1 MVKEVAEN
9 KEEVI
14 DISEFKSVIKKT
26 INNNKEVFERLAE
39 I

>member
-1 MVKEVAEN
+1 MTEN
-9 KEEVI
+9 KEVL

-26 INNNKEVFERLAE
+26 IKNNKEVFERLAE